1 MAKLNAIRYRA
12 GLLEIST
19 SSKAEFLEA
28 IRIEKQLELFGE
40 FNEPWFDMVRYYI
53 LGDLNISDLKSEIT
67 SDNQLIL
74 PFPDAAL
81 SGNGGLIQNPG
92 Y

>member
-1 MAKLNAIRYRA
+1 
-12 GLLEIST
+12 
-19 SSKAEFLEA
+19 
-28 IRIEKQLELFGE
+28 
-40 FNEPWFDMVRYYI
+40 VRYYI